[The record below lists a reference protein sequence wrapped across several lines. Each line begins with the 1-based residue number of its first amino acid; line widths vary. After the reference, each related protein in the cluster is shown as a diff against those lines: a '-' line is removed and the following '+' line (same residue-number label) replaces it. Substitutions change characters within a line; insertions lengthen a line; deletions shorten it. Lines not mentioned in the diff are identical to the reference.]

1 MINDSPLYLQ
11 KIECPV
17 CKTINEFETIKVG
30 AYVEDGRDTD
40 FCPTG
45 IKWKDARYQRFHPLL
60 FFMAT
65 CSSCFFTREYTA
77 KFKDWKNDTAFR
89 NYKLTSM
96 KQKHA
101 VILAEDQNV
110 IKALGSTVDAQKYPH
125 QTAINKLLLGIY
137 DEMLAD
143 RPSALDIARYFVR
156 IGWMFRECTSP
167 KSEIENIYFS
177 YLSNLDDHVKSLD
190 KIYGKVE
197 DIRLKL
203 HNSVKN
209 HLEDTGFTTETVSGE
224 LREGYSQALAFLSGA
239 GERLEASV
247 HRFQEMIRLSND
259 SIQTVSNDDVFATPY
274 ADYDSYRDFLKQ
286 CRSRWDL
293 VPLNELDALRTAFGF
308 YMKAYEAGHQV
319 ASGNQQI
326 QVEYILGE
334 LCRRLGK
341 YDDAKGYFNAAIR
354 SSQEF
359 VYQNKGDMARTAL
372 ARKILELALS
382 QGKANLRAS
391 EKV

>member
-1 MINDSPLYLQ
+1 MTHDSPLYLQ

-17 CKTINEFETIKVG
+17 CKTVNEFDTIKVG
-30 AYVEDGRDTD
+30 AYVEGGRDTD
-40 FCPTG
+40 FCPTE
-45 IKWKDARYQRFHPLL
+45 IKWKDTRYQRFHPLL
-60 FFMAT
+60 YFMAT

-89 NYKLTSM
+89 NYKLAPM

-101 VILAEDQNV
+101 LILAEDQNV
-110 IKALGSTVDAQKYPH
+110 IKMLGDNIDIQKCPH

-137 DEMLAD
+137 DEMLSD
-143 RPSALDIARYFVR
+143 RPSVLDVARYFVR
-156 IGWMFRECTSP
+156 VGWMFRECTSP
-167 KSEIENIYFS
+167 KSEVENIYFS
-177 YLSNLDDHVKSLD
+177 YVSNLEDHVRNLD
-190 KIYGKVE
+190 SIYNKFE
-197 DIRLKL
+197 DVRLKL

-209 HLEDTGFTTETVSGE
+209 HLEDTGFTTEAISGE

-247 HRFQEMIRLSND
+247 RRFQEMIRISTD
-259 SIQTVSNDDVFATPY
+259 SIQIVGDDDVFATPY
-274 ADYDSYRDFLKQ
+274 GGYDSYREFLKQ
-286 CRSRWDL
+286 LRTSWDF
-293 VPLNELDALRTAFGF
+293 VPLSEHDALRMSFRF
-308 YMKAYEAGHQV
+308 YKNAYEAGHQV
-319 ASGNQQI
+319 SSGNQQI

-334 LCRRLGK
+334 LCRRLGTH
-341 YDDAKGYFNAAIR
+341 DEAKKYFNAAIR

-372 ARKILELALS
+372 ARKILELALA
-382 QGKANLRAS
+382 QGKLNLKES